1 MRKNRNLSPKILE
14 RYKTLSLVKEGFLT
28 LSKASSQLQLSYRHT
43 HRLFHRLLKAGM
55 NPETL
60 LYKRNHSAW
69 NRLSEEEREKV
80 IEVFDSYPEINNS
93 HLSDLLEETLKKTL
107 SPSTIRSILI
117 GTGRYQPRKKRRRP
131 RKRFERESFGEL
143 VQMDTSEHLWLP
155 ALGKRTYLLALE
167 DDYSRELLA
176 ARIFSSDTTWNNFC
190 LIREVVEGY
199 GAFQALYTDNDSM
212 FKFIRRGFSMHFE
225 YRSDLEKIQ
234 TQINRALLE
243 LGILLIHHEP
253 FQPQCKGKI
262 ERLFSFMQ
270 DRLFYP
276 LKDVKDLPEA
286 NRILDA
292 WRQWYNKKHVHSITG
307 LRPSDRHHPCSFKPL
322 PKGMNLDDVFCFKD
336 TRIVKKDNT
345 FNYQGR
351 TYQITNQTHRFS
363 WNKAKITLHILPEK
377 CIRAFYQGKFIQE
390 FSHKV

>member
-1 MRKNRNLSPKILE
+1 MRKSRNLSPQILK

-28 LSKASSQLQLSYRHT
+28 LSKASEELELSYRHT
-43 HRLFHRLLKAGM
+43 HRLFYRLLRAGM

-60 LYKRNHSAW
+60 LYKRTHPSW

-80 IEVFDSYPEINNS
+80 IEVFDSYPEINNY
-93 HLSDLLEETLKKTL
+93 HLSEVLEETLERSL

-117 GTGRYQPRKKRRRP
+117 ESGRYRPQKKKRRA
-131 RKRFERESFGEL
+131 RKRFERKSFGEL
-143 VQMDTSEHLWLP
+143 IQMDTSEHLWLP
-155 ALGKRTYLLALE
+155 ALGKRTFLVAME
-167 DDYSRELLA
+167 DDYSRELLVV
-176 ARIFSSDTTWNNFC
+176 RIFSSDTTWNNLC
-190 LIREVVEGY
+190 VIREAVGRY
-199 GAFQALYTDNDSM
+199 GIFSSLYTDNDSM
-212 FKFIRRGFSMHFE
+212 FKFIRKGFSMHFE

-270 DRLFYP
+270 NRLFYP
-276 LKDVKDLPEA
+276 LKDVKDLFEA
-286 NRILDA
+286 NEILEE
-292 WRQWYNKKHVHSITG
+292 WREWYNKKHIHSITG
-307 LRPSDRHHPCSFKPL
+307 LRPSDRHHPSSFKPL
-322 PKGMNLDDVFCFKD
+322 PKRINLDDVFCFKD
-336 TRIVKKDNT
+336 TRILKKDNT
-345 FNYQGR
+345 FNYQNK

-363 WNKAKITLHILPEK
+363 WNKAKITLHILPER

-390 FSHKV
+390 FPYKV